1 MSALCKTDK
10 GLLHNSTGAILV
22 EMCVMTSVVV
32 SVFGNPVQNTFV
44 TTSHLLRVLFIIKK
58 QKGMTEKS
66 KKVSMEIVNPNAA
79 GIDIGSRSHFVAIG
93 QGDDDVKEFGVY
105 NEDLKAIAAWL
116 HENEVKTIAMESTGT
131 YWQALYAVLQA
142 EGFQVILCNGKFTK
156 NIKGRKSDVQDCQW
170 IQKLH
175 SIGLLSGSFLPDA
188 ATEQLRTYCRHRT
201 NLLEQAADTTRKMQ
215 KYLRLLNL
223 RLDVVVND
231 ICGLT
236 GLSIIQA
243 ICNGETNPEKLASL
257 RNGNCK
263 KSETEIA
270 KALQTNGRKDYLF
283 ALKQELEMYQHL
295 QSKIAACDKEI
306 EKILNEQI
314 NNDDEKRQHYIDK
327 KVHKKIN
334 KNTPKNIDLNLMS
347 YQLFEGVDLMA
358 IEGVSHSTILTLI
371 SEVGLEGIKK
381 FPTAKQFS
389 SWLRLSPNNKI
400 SGGKVLSNKIP
411 KGSNRLKIA
420 LRNAA
425 NAFGNLKESTPLA
438 DFFKRINFR
447 KGRTSAISATAR
459 KLAVII
465 WNMVTKK
472 TPYINPENY
481 LFLDQKRKLAVLNR
495 IKKQIDKFAITDVD
509 LGFVNT

>member
-1 MSALCKTDK
+1 
-10 GLLHNSTGAILV
+10 
-22 EMCVMTSVVV
+22 
-32 SVFGNPVQNTFV
+32 
-44 TTSHLLRVLFIIKK
+44 
-58 QKGMTEKS
+58 MTEKT
-66 KKVSMEIVNPNAA
+66 KKVAMEIVNPNAA

-105 NEDLKAIAAWL
+105 NEDLKAIATWL
-116 HENEVKTIAMESTGT
+116 KENEVKTVAMESTGT
-131 YWQALYAVLQA
+131 YWQSLFAVLQT

-175 SIGLLSGSFLPDA
+175 SIGLLTGSFLPDA

-201 NLLEQAADTTRKMQ
+201 NLLEQAADTARKMQ

-243 ICNGETNPEKLASL
+243 ICNGETNPEKLAAL
-257 RNGNCK
+257 RNGNCR
-263 KSETEIA
+263 KSEAEIA

-283 ALKQELEMYQHL
+283 ALKQELEMYHHL
-295 QSKIAACDKEI
+295 QTKIAACDKEI
-306 EKILNEQI
+306 EKMLNEQI
-314 NNDDEKRQHYIDK
+314 NKDDDKRQHYIDK
-327 KVHKKIN
+327 KIHKRIN

-347 YQLFEGVDLMA
+347 YQLFEGVDLLA

-371 SEVGLEGIKK
+371 SEVGLEGIRK

-425 NAFGNLKESTPLA
+425 NAIGNLKDSTPLS

-472 TPYINPENY
+472 VPYINPENY
-481 LFLDQKRKLAVLNR
+481 LFLDQKRKLAVLHR
-495 IKKQIDKFAITDVD
+495 IKKQIDKFALTDKD
-509 LGFVNT
+509 LGFTKT